1 MIEVKFGVYMTNIA
15 LSQDYLRSPLHRHD
29 TIFFSKMSHTADN
42 TACRLEPLA
51 ATATTQST
59 HNSRNLWPP
68 RPWLHGARFAAK
80 IFLQITKYL
89 LKWNEIW
96 NVDSQGHAL
105 KYMNLSNQNIH
116 RPSLGLTFNTGLTT
130 TSTVGQSAAN
140 WQKFLKLSVTK
151 PLGAGWIL
159 NQF

>member
-1 MIEVKFGVYMTNIA
+1 MIEVKFSIYMTNIA
-15 LSQDYLRSPLHRHD
+15 LSQDYLRSSLHRHD
-29 TIFFSKMSHTADN
+29 TMFFSNMSHSADN
-42 TACRLEPLA
+42 TACRLKPLA

-59 HNSRNLWPP
+59 HDSRNQWPP
-68 RPWLHGARFAAK
+68 RPCLHGTRFAAK

-96 NVDSQGHAL
+96 NVDRQGCAL
-105 KYMNLSNQNIH
+105 KCINLSSQNIH
-116 RPSLGLTFNTGLTT
+116 LPSLGLTFNTGLTT
-130 TSTVGQSAAN
+130 TATVGQSDAN

-151 PLGAGWIL
+151 SLGTGWIL